1 MENIS
6 FTIPNTPDNR
16 KAINEL
22 VKQAENHSYTLY
34 VEDSAG
40 DVIPVAD
47 ITKHPDCPLG
57 LYYEILRK
65 LIEKR

>member
-16 KAINEL
+16 KAIEEL
-22 VKQAENHSYTLY
+22 VKQAEKQPYTLY

-40 DVIPVAD
+40 NVIPVAD
-47 ITKHPDCPLG
+47 ITKHPDCPPG
-57 LYYEILRK
+57 LYDEIIRK